1 MCYSMTKLLD
11 FLKLEPS
18 LQARVEALLQE
29 NRTKLEE
36 IAAACENHDE
46 NAYQPGG
53 SGDDFSALKNFD
65 PLWKLCVVLLRA
77 CNVWKW
83 YQKKQIPEEIYL
95 QTMSDIRIWCE
106 NHHNNGVENSNW
118 LHNHVSFQLFR
129 IGRLQFQFYP
139 CYNET
144 FDYSRL
150 PFPKGEP
157 TIYIHIPQ
165 GEPLDRAACVQSIRQ
180 ADDFLKQHFPEYT
193 YHWYFCESW
202 LLYEKNREF
211 MRADSNILRFGE
223 LFTHCYSEVDDAQA
237 IERIFG
243 ERRACIKD
251 YPEATSLQRRAKAY
265 LQAGKKLGV
274 GLGVIE
280 KK

>member
-1 MCYSMTKLLD
+1 MGYSMEKLLD

-18 LQARVEALLQE
+18 LQVRVKTLFQE

-36 IAAACENHDE
+36 LAAACENHDE

-53 SGDDFSALKNFD
+53 SGDDFSALNNLD
-65 PLWKLCVVLLRA
+65 SLWKLCVVILRA
-77 CNVWKW
+77 CNIWKW

-106 NHHNNGVENSNW
+106 NHHNNGVENTNW

-157 TIYIHIPQ
+157 TI
-165 GEPLDRAACVQSIRQ
+165 
-180 ADDFLKQHFPEYT
+180 
-193 YHWYFCESW
+193 
-202 LLYEKNREF
+202 
-211 MRADSNILRFGE
+211 
-223 LFTHCYSEVDDAQA
+223 
-237 IERIFG
+237 
-243 ERRACIKD
+243 
-251 YPEATSLQRRAKAY
+251 
-265 LQAGKKLGV
+265 
-274 GLGVIE
+274 
-280 KK
+280 

>member
-1 MCYSMTKLLD
+1 MTKLLD

-18 LQARVEALLQE
+18 LRARAEALFQE
-29 NRTKLEE
+29 NRMKLETL
-36 IAAACENHDE
+36 AAACENHDE
-46 NAYQPGG
+46 NAYQSGG
-53 SGDDFSALKNFD
+53 SGDDFSALNSLD

-106 NHHNNGVENSNW
+106 NHQNNGVENSNW

-165 GEPLDRAACVQSIRQ
+165 GEPL
-180 ADDFLKQHFPEYT
+180 
-193 YHWYFCESW
+193 
-202 LLYEKNREF
+202 EKS
-211 MRADSNILRFGE
+211 A
-223 LFTHCYSEVDDAQA
+223 LFTHCYSEPDDAQA

-243 ERRACIKD
+243 ERRACMED
-251 YPEATSLQRRAKAY
+251 YPEATSLQRQAKAY
-265 LQAGKKLGV
+265 LKAGKKLGV